1 MPRHESI
8 RGWVHDRF
16 TISPSFHL
24 PLVPIYPGMEGW
36 ALAYEVTA
44 RKWRPQE
51 FDGVIG
57 QEHVTTTLKNA
68 IQAGQI
74 AHAYLFAGPRGVGK
88 TTTAR
93 ILAKALNCLD
103 GPTVTPCNACTF
115 CQEISEGRSVDVLE
129 IDGASN
135 NRVEQVRTH
144 LLESVKYTPSQ
155 GKHKIYII
163 DEVHMLTKEAFNAL
177 LKTLEEPPAHVYF
190 IFATTDPRKVIPT
203 VLSRCQRFD
212 FRRISGPTIV
222 DHLAMISEQSGYD
235 VQREALAL
243 IARRVDGSMRDAES
257 LLDQVVAFG
266 GAALTA
272 REAAEVLGIVDQDVY
287 FELLDLVAEQDVPGG
302 LDLVDRIFGQ
312 GHDLEEIVLGILEHL
327 RNLLVVKAAPEAEV
341 LIGDAALALDRF
353 REQAGRFETEDLLR
367 LSQLATQMEQS
378 VKTSALPRVQLETG
392 VVRMIRMA
400 RSVQLTDV
408 MARLSEMAR
417 RVGTGDGGA
426 GDGGAGDGGEA
437 SATEASGTEASET
450 PSAQTADPP
459 SGSAP
464 APSSPAPSG
473 PAPPS
478 GSAPAPSSP
487 APSAE
492 EGGSPAASSESS
504 KASTES
510 STGAPTS
517 TASSESSK
525 ASTESSAATP
535 TTPKLDLR
543 TARDRWPAIV
553 DEITRQPG
561 FLGRQLEEVEI
572 KSFTPPDV
580 EGSGG
585 PATITLGFG
594 TGQVFVKERV
604 EKRENRSLIQ
614 SECSKALGIPVLI
627 ECEIDERTAPDGADR
642 RSGDAGAEMAG
653 GSDGTGDAAAE
664 TAGGSDSTDDAEA
677 EMAGNDHRE
686 VIAGAEMVGDNAA
699 AEDAGSE
706 IAGGDQ
712 PDVVSTGTAGDRAD
726 DAGAEMAGDNDMTD
740 DAGAG
745 LDEYPG
751 SAEETVREAQD
762 TTTAGNT
769 GGQAANTRAGA
780 AKDPAVRKI
789 VEAFDG
795 QIVTD

>member
-1 MPRHESI
+1 
-8 RGWVHDRF
+8 
-16 TISPSFHL
+16 
-24 PLVPIYPGMEGW
+24 MEGW

-93 ILAKALNCLD
+93 ILAKALNCVD

-235 VQREALAL
+235 VQRDALAL

-257 LLDQVVAFG
+257 LLDQIVAFG
-266 GAALTA
+266 GTALTA

-287 FELLDLVAEQDVPGG
+287 FELMDMVAKQDVPGG

-378 VKTSALPRVQLETG
+378 VKNSALPRVQLETG

-417 RVGTGDGGA
+417 RIEPGDGGDAA
-426 GDGGAGDGGEA
+426 G
-437 SATEASGTEASET
+437 TEASGTKASRT
-450 PSAQTADPP
+450 PSPQTADPQ
-459 SGSAP
+459 SGSTPQTADP
-464 APSSPAPSG
+464 QSGSTAAPSG
-473 PAPPS
+473 PASS
-478 GSAPAPSSP
+478 GPAPSVDAGRSP
-487 APSAE
+487 T
-492 EGGSPAASSESS
+492 
-504 KASTES
+504 ASTES
-510 STGAPTS
+510 STT
-517 TASSESSK
+517 SSESST
-525 ASTESSAATP
+525 ASTESTAASMETPTAAHESPAVSSEPSAATS
-535 TTPKLDLR
+535 TVPKLDLR
-543 TARDRWPAIV
+543 EARNRWPAIV
-553 DEITRQPG
+553 DEIARQPG

-572 KSFTPPDV
+572 KRFTPPD
-580 EGSGG
+580 EDGTGG

-594 TGQVFVKERV
+594 TEQVFVKERV
-604 EKRENRSLIQ
+604 EKRENSQMIQ
-614 SECSKALGIPVLI
+614 SVCKEVLGIPVRI
-627 ECEIDERTAPDGADR
+627 ECEIDESAAENADR
-642 RSGDAGAEMAG
+642 KTGDGGAGMAGNSGRAGDGEAGMAGDGSQTGDAGSG
-653 GSDGTGDAAAE
+653 
-664 TAGGSDSTDDAEA
+664 TAGGIDR
-677 EMAGNDHRE
+677 N
-686 VIAGAEMVGDNAA
+686 
-699 AEDAGSE
+699 EDGVA
-706 IAGGDQ
+706 
-712 PDVVSTGTAGDRAD
+712 GTAGGIDRAD
-726 DAGAEMAGDNDMTD
+726 T
-740 DAGAG
+740 AGAG

-751 SAEETVREAQD
+751 SAEEIVSEAQD
-762 TTTAGNT
+762 STSAEKT

>member
-93 ILAKALNCLD
+93 ILAKALNCVD

-115 CQEISEGRSVDVLE
+115 CREISEGRSVDVLE

-287 FELLDLVAEQDVPGG
+287 FGLLDIVAEQDVTGG

-327 RNLLVVKAAPEAEV
+327 RNLLVVKAAPEAEA

-353 REQAGRFETEDLLR
+353 REQANRFETEDLLR
-367 LSQLATQMEQS
+367 LSQLATQMEQA

-417 RVGTGDGGA
+417 RVE
-426 GDGGAGDGGEA
+426 AGDGGEA
-437 SATEASGTEASET
+437 SATVASGTEASET
-450 PSAQTADPP
+450 PSSQTADPP

-464 APSSPAPSG
+464 APSAPSG

-492 EGGSPAASSESS
+492 EGASPAAS
-504 KASTES
+504 A
-510 STGAPTS
+510 
-517 TASSESSK
+517 ESSK

-535 TTPKLDLR
+535 TAPKLDLR

-553 DEITRQPG
+553 DEIARQPG

-627 ECEIDERTAPDGADR
+627 ECEIDERTAPENADR
-642 RSGDAGAEMAG
+642 KTGYAEAGR
-653 GSDGTGDAAAE
+653 GSDGDGTGDAAAE

-686 VIAGAEMVGDNAA
+686 DTAGAEIAGSNAA
-699 AEDAGSE
+699 AEDTAGSE

-712 PDVVSTGTAGDRAD
+712 PDFVSTGTAGDRAD
-726 DAGAEMAGDNDMTD
+726 DAGAEMAGDNDRTD

-751 SAEETVREAQD
+751 SAEEIVREAQD
-762 TTTAGNT
+762 TTTAGDT